1 MKHRVARLG
10 VVVGLIAAAAVVSA
24 QRGGGRGGGGPQPA
38 QSPQQSAPIDLTG
51 YWVSIVNEDWRWRM
65 VTPPKGDVAS
75 VPINAEGR
83 KIAQSWDPKLDGSC
97 LAYGAAGLMRM
108 PTRLNITW
116 ENDRTLK
123 IDTDAGVQTRR
134 LLFERPASPPPPS
147 LQGLSIAEWER
158 PGAGGRGGGGFGGG
172 GAGAPPDPPP
182 VPAGAPAGDGRGG
195 AGRGGA
201 GAPPGPPPAPAGAPA
216 GDGRGGAG
224 RGGAGRGG
232 RGGAGGGAL
241 KVTTTNLSGGWLRR
255 NGVPYSDGATMT
267 EYFDRFAVPGGDE
280 WLVVTTV
287 VSDPKYLTQEFVTS
301 SHFKKEAD
309 GAKKWDPTPC
319 KP

>member
-1 MKHRVARLG
+1 MKHSVARLG
-10 VVVGLIAAAAVVSA
+10 VVAVGVVAAVAVVST
-24 QRGGGRGGGGPQPA
+24 QRGGGRGGDAPQTA
-38 QSPQQSAPIDLTG
+38 QSPQQGAPIDLTG

-65 VTPPKGDVAS
+65 VTPPKGDAAS

-83 KIAQSWDPKLDGSC
+83 KIVESWGPKLDGSC

-134 LLFERPASPPPPS
+134 LLFERPASPPAPS
-147 LQGLSIAEWER
+147 LQGLSIAVWER
-158 PGAGGRGGGGFGGG
+158 PGGGGGGGFPGGGGGGAPGGGGAAAAGGGFGGG
-172 GAGAPPDPPP
+172 G
-182 VPAGAPAGDGRGG
+182 
-195 AGRGGA
+195 
-201 GAPPGPPPAPAGAPA
+201 
-216 GDGRGGAG
+216 
-224 RGGAGRGG
+224 GG
-232 RGGAGGGAL
+232 RGGGPPARGGDL

-255 NGVPYSDGATMT
+255 NGVPYSEGAMMT
-267 EYFDRFAVPGGDE
+267 EYFDRFAVPDGDE

-301 SHFKKEAD
+301 THFRKEAD

>member
-10 VVVGLIAAAAVVSA
+10 VVVGVVAAAAVVSA
-24 QRGGGRGGGGPQPA
+24 QRGGGPGGGAPQP

-83 KIAQSWDPKLDGSC
+83 KIAESWDPKLDGSC

-134 LLFERPASPPPPS
+134 LLFERPASPPAPS

-158 PGAGGRGGGGFGGG
+158 PGGGGARGGGGGFGGFG
-172 GAGAPPDPPP
+172 G
-182 VPAGAPAGDGRGG
+182 GG
-195 AGRGGA
+195 GGA

-224 RGGAGRGG
+224 RGG
-232 RGGAGGGAL
+232 RGGAGQGPRTGSL
-241 KVTTTNLSGGWLRR
+241 KVVTTNLSGGWLRR

-287 VSDPKYLTQEFVTS
+287 VSDPKYLAQEFVTS
-301 SHFKKEAD
+301 THFKKEAD